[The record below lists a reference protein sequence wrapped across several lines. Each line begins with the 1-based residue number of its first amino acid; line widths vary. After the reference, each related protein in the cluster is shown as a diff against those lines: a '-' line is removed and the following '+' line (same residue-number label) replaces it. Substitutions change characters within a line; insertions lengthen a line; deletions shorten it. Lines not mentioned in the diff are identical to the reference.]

1 GYDSCAAAAIKA
13 SMLEPRPEMRIATR
27 FLAIAGWY
35 VGFLGRA
42 TLAASI
48 TAPLA
53 PTLSPQAGRGRKGR
67 LGKARRPVYPAPSA
81 RGVRLEYPQPHHAR
95 PHSVRADHGLGHQL
109 GRDAVRV
116 RAVRPRRA
124 ERRRRRLSRQAP
136 RHGDRAWRLSRSDRR
151 QG

>member
-1 GYDSCAAAAIKA
+1 MTSVAIAAAAARPRPGASGRFETTSATSAGYDSCAAAAIKA

-53 PTLSPQAGRGRKGR
+53 PTLSPQAGRGQKRPAWQGPPAGLSGPVREGRK
-67 LGKARRPVYPAPSA
+67 A
-81 RGVRLEYPQPHHAR
+81 
-95 PHSVRADHGLGHQL
+95 
-109 GRDAVRV
+109 
-116 RAVRPRRA
+116 
-124 ERRRRRLSRQAP
+124 
-136 RHGDRAWRLSRSDRR
+136 
-151 QG
+151 